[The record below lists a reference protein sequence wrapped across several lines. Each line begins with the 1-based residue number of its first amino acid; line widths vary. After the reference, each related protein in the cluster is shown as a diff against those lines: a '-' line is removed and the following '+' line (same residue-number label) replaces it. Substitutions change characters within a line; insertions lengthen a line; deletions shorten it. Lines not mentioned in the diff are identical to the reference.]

1 MRYVILVVVLEYFST
16 KRVKALIITNIG
28 TTFVNFAFT
37 MLLEIK
43 VDYPQI
49 IIPWR
54 EAFRYQGMFMV
65 GAVIASGI
73 IRTLDLEPEPDAKR
87 VQRHHHHHQQ
97 YSDFSPKD
105 WKGLLKDITFYL
117 YAFFFLLYDFGE

>member
-1 MRYVILVVVLEYFST
+1 MRYTILIVVLEYFTT

-37 MLLEIK
+37 MILEIK

-49 IIPWR
+49 SIPWR
-54 EAFRYQGMFMV
+54 EAFRYQGIFMAA
-65 GAVIASGI
+65 AVIAGGI
-73 IRTLDLEPEPDAKR
+73 IRTLDLEPEPDVKR
-87 VQRHHHHHQQ
+87 VQRHHHQQ

-117 YAFFFLLYDFGE
+117 YACFFLLYDFGE

>member
-1 MRYVILVVVLEYFST
+1 MKS
-16 KRVKALIITNIG
+16 ND
-28 TTFVNFAFT
+28 NFAFT

-65 GAVIASGI
+65 GAVIACGI
-73 IRTLDLEPEPDAKR
+73 IRTLDLEPEPDVKR

-97 YSDFSPKD
+97 YSDFISR
-105 WKGLLKDITFYL
+105 YSM
-117 YAFFFLLYDFGE
+117 